1 MMCQGP
7 IDYLNQAEDEA
18 YEGNIEAAKRLLE
31 EADTCT
37 QGYHFPDN
45 PEYGQQRNRVI
56 RLIKDASDPVACA
69 TTP

>member
-1 MMCQGP
+1 MCRAP
-7 IDYLNQAEDEA
+7 IEYLNQAEEEA
-18 YEGNIEAAKRLLE
+18 LDGNIQAAKRLLD

-37 QGYHFPDN
+37 QGYHFPGY

-56 RLIKDASDPVACA
+56 RLIRATPDPVACA